1 MATLFDR
8 FRNVFTRA
16 RVAKFDA
23 NSLAQEL
30 GVYGWT
36 HAGSNVTEANALQLA
51 AVYACVQRIS
61 SSIAGL
67 GLELYERNGRNI
79 EIANAHSAYDLT
91 RRAPN
96 PHQTAFEFWETIF
109 SLALV
114 NGVGRAVIVRNT
126 RGEAQEMYIVGRDDV
141 DEREVKGKRVFVVKN
156 YGTVFPEDM
165 LEICNLQRKSP
176 ISLHREN
183 LGLAS
188 ASLEFGSKY
197 FGNGGQMTGVM
208 SSDMQL
214 RKEQMKDVIDTWRT
228 QGEAGTKML
237 SHGFKYQ
244 RISINPDEA
253 QFIETRKFQNEEI
266 CRIFGVPPN
275 LIFLDTQTTYNN
287 TEQQAIQFARHT
299 LTPWAVRAE
308 QELDKKLLTA
318 RQREVLGF
326 KYRLSDLWRGDME
339 ARSKFYREM
348 FHIGA
353 MSTNEIREQENL
365 NPIAGGDAHLVA
377 LNLIDMEHHNAYSSK
392 LANSNTVN
400 SQEQNN

>member
-8 FRNVFTRA
+8 FKDVFTRA
-16 RVAKFDA
+16 RVGKFDSA
-23 NSLAQEL
+23 TIASEL

-36 HAGSNVTEANALQLA
+36 HSGSNVTENNALQLA
-51 AVYACVQRIS
+51 AVYACVSRIS

-67 GLELYERNGRNI
+67 GLELYERNGRSINV
-79 EIANAHSAYDLT
+79 ANVHPAYDLT
-91 RRAPN
+91 RSAPN
-96 PHQTAFEFWETIF
+96 PHQTAFEFWETLY

-114 NGVGRAVIVRNT
+114 NGIGRAVIIRNE
-126 RGEAQEMYIVGRDDV
+126 RGEPIEMYCVGKDDV
-141 DEREVKGKRVFVVKN
+141 DEKNVKGKRVFVVRDF
-156 YGTVFPEDM
+156 GTVFPDDM

-176 ISLHREN
+176 IQLHREN

-214 RKEQMKDVIDTWRT
+214 RKEQMKDVIDTWRA

-266 CRIFGVPPN
+266 CRIFGVPPG
-275 LIFLDTQTTYNN
+275 LIWLDTQTTYNN

-308 QELDKKLLTA
+308 QEFNKKLLTQ
-318 RQREVLGF
+318 RQRETLSF
-326 KYRLSDLWRGDME
+326 KYRLSDLLRGDME

-348 FHIGA
+348 YHIGA

-365 NPIAGGDAHLVA
+365 NPVEGGDAHVVP
-377 LNLIDMEHHNAYSSK
+377 LNLLDVKHFNDYSSK
-392 LANSNTVN
+392 VANSTAVN
-400 SQEQNN
+400 STQQND